1 MEKEKKSKEQLL
13 REKSDNYVV
22 CFNAAC
28 NKHEHCLR
36 WQVGQH
42 VSERVWMVKCV
53 NQRYAP
59 VVAGQFDCYRDDK
72 PLVMPV
78 GMKEHFY
85 DDIPL
90 GKARQIKRTLI
101 SDYGRTVYYRYH
113 SGLLP
118 IPPQVQAHIQM
129 VCRLAGQSL
138 CTSTVRRR
146 NCSGELAKQFF
157 LLLPSANDCTHT

>member
-13 REKSDNYVV
+13 RENSDKYVV

-53 NQRYAP
+53 NQCYAP
-59 VVAGQFDCYRDDK
+59 VVAGQCDCYRDDK

-129 VCRLAGQSL
+129 VCRQAGWTEPLHFDSE
-138 CTSTVRRR
+138 TE
-146 NCSGELAKQFF
+146 ELQW
-157 LLLPSANDCTHT
+157 

>member
-42 VSERVWMVKCV
+42 VSER
-53 NQRYAP
+53 
-59 VVAGQFDCYRDDK
+59 
-72 PLVMPV
+72 
-78 GMKEHFY
+78 HFY
-85 DDIPL
+85 DDIPQ

-129 VCRLAGQSL
+129 VCRQAGWTEPLHFDSE
-138 CTSTVRRR
+138 TE
-146 NCSGELAKQFF
+146 ELQW
-157 LLLPSANDCTHT
+157 